1 MQGEAQTDARSMN
14 KTPLALA
21 FGGLL
26 AMAAAI
32 GVGRFVYTPI
42 LPPMVEA
49 LQLSKAQAG
58 LIASANF
65 VGYLAGALL
74 AALRLPGS
82 RRAWLM
88 GALAVNVAALAA
100 MGLTTAMPLFLLL
113 RLVAGVA
120 SAFGLV
126 FSSALVLDRLASAG
140 RSGLSAVH
148 FAGVGSGIA
157 ASAAL
162 VAILVQAG
170 AAWSSLWFASAAL
183 AAVAGLAVAR
193 MVPTDSGA
201 SVTAAP
207 STRSKVSAEFVALTA
222 AYGLFG
228 FGYIITGTF
237 IVDMVRSTANLR
249 PLEPYIWVLFGLSAV
264 PSVALWTALGRRWG
278 ILKTFAV
285 ASIVEAAGVAA
296 SALVLHAVSV
306 VIAALFVGGTFMG
319 LTALGLIAARDA
331 GGGDPRGRI
340 ALVTASFSFGQILG
354 PAFAGVVYDASGSLA
369 LPSLVAAAA
378 LVIAAA
384 LSVVA
389 EYQRRVSSAASAS
402 RAARTPDA

>member
-1 MQGEAQTDARSMN
+1 MN

-21 FGGLL
+21 VGGLL
-26 AMAAAI
+26 ALAAAI
-32 GVGRFVYTPI
+32 GIGRFVYTPI

-49 LQLSKAQAG
+49 LQLTKTQAG

-88 GALAVNVAALAA
+88 GSLAVNAICLGA
-100 MGLTTAMPLFLLL
+100 MGVTMALPLFLLL
-113 RLVAGVA
+113 RLLAGIA
-120 SAFGLV
+120 SAFALI

-157 ASAAL
+157 VSAAL
-162 VAILVQAG
+162 VAILVRDG
-170 AAWSSLWFASAAL
+170 AAWSTLWFASAVL
-183 AAVAGLAVAR
+183 AAIASLAVAA
-193 MVPTDSGA
+193 MVPPEPNA
-201 SVTAAP
+201 AHTAAP
-207 STRSKVSAEFVALTA
+207 TVRAKVSADFVALVV

-228 FGYIITGTF
+228 FGYIITATF
-237 IVDMVRSTANLR
+237 IVDMVRGTAALR
-249 PLEPYIWVLFGLSAV
+249 PLEPYIWVLFGLSAA
-264 PSVALWTALGRRWG
+264 PSVALWTVLGRRWG

-296 SALVLHAVSV
+296 SALWLHAPG
-306 VIAALFVGGTFMG
+306 VIVAALFVGGTFMG
-319 LTALGLIAARDA
+319 LTALGLIAARETAD
-331 GGGDPRGRI
+331 GDPRGRI
-340 ALVTASFSFGQILG
+340 ALMTASFSFGQILG
-354 PAFAGVVYDASGSLA
+354 PAFAGFVYDATGSLA
-369 LPSLVAAAA
+369 MPSLVAAAA
-378 LVIAAA
+378 LMMAAW

-389 EYQRRVSSAASAS
+389 DAKRTYRSS
-402 RAARTPDA
+402 